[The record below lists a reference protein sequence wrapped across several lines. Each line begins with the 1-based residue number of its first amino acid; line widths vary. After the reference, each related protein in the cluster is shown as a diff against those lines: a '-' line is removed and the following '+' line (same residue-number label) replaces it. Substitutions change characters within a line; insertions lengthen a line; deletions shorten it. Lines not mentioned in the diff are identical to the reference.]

1 MEVFN
6 VFLGVA
12 MEIWGEGRG
21 KKSNLGKIHLTRHP
35 NPGISS
41 LKMYTIFRQFECHLM
56 FPWKV
61 RRETSVTHISKEGF
75 KALGRI
81 QSG

>member
-41 LKMYTIFRQFECHLM
+41 LKMYTISRQFECHLM

-61 RRETSVTHISKEGF
+61 RRRQV
-75 KALGRI
+75 
-81 QSG
+81 